1 MDTYLTD
8 DVVHDNWD
16 LDGLRRYTFGWLTT
30 SADLNFTTEQLE
42 NTSAAQVKEMLN
54 TLAENIMAEKAV
66 RYGEETVKEIERYVL
81 LKAVDTNWMNHID
94 AMDELRRGIG
104 LRAYGQHNPVVAY
117 RNESYDMFSS
127 MTDTI
132 REETAKAVLSAEIRQ
147 NTEIKRE
154 KVAVE
159 TGTGDDGTVSKTVR
173 GKGVVGKNALC
184 PCGSGKKYKRCCGK
198 DID

>member
-1 MDTYLTD
+1 
-8 DVVHDNWD
+8 
-16 LDGLRRYTFGWLTT
+16 
-30 SADLNFTTEQLE
+30 
-42 NTSAAQVKEMLN
+42 MLN